1 MQNPQIQ
8 QKPVPA
14 DAPAP
19 EAAQVIELIT
29 TDPAEFESALR
40 PWELWVKPKEA
51 GDFKNRLLMLMAPDF
66 MIYREWYNL
75 ALHIQGLSPPDM
87 LGIGIPM
94 GTISQAGFYWNISHH
109 GKTLPASLPGPVDGR
124 LHGGH
129 SQIIIF
135 VRLDLIERELSP
147 SLFEKL
153 KHAAET
159 HLVEAH
165 PHNLQTFAVW
175 ANSLLEKLR
184 LTPDLARSP
193 SVLALLKQELIDHL
207 IMLAAS
213 LPPVTALASESTRM
227 RGLRKAVEYLRHTPD
242 AHIPMSNLCKISGI
256 SERSLQYA
264 FRDAFGMTPNE
275 TMLHR
280 RLHFVRQVLLVSDT
294 QNASVTEVAMQF
306 GFSELGRF
314 ANRYKR
320 LFGELPSQT
329 LARDL

>member
-1 MQNPQIQ
+1 MQNPQSQ
-8 QKPVPA
+8 QTPVPA
-14 DAPAP
+14 DAAVPA
-19 EAAQVIELIT
+19 AAQVIELIT
-29 TDPAEFESALR
+29 TDPAEFESALT
-40 PWELWVKPKEA
+40 PWELWVKPNEA
-51 GDFKNRLLMLMAPDF
+51 GDFNNRLLMLMAPDF

-94 GTISQAGFYWNISHH
+94 GNISQDGLYWNIAHH

-124 LHGGH
+124 LYGGH

-135 VRLDLIERELSP
+135 IHLDLIERELSP
-147 SLFEKL
+147 SLFEKI

-159 HLVEAH
+159 HLVQAH
-165 PHNLQTFAVW
+165 PRNLQTLAAW
-175 ANSLLEKLR
+175 ANSLLEKLK
-184 LTPDLARSP
+184 LTPGLASTP
-193 SVLALLKQELIDHL
+193 ATLASIKLELLDHL

-213 LPPVTALASESTRM
+213 LPPVTALASEPARM
-227 RGLRKAVEYLRHTPD
+227 RGLRKAVEYLRHTPNV
-242 AHIPMSNLCKISGI
+242 HIPMSNLCRVSGI

-280 RLHFVRQVLLVSDT
+280 RLHFVRQALLLCDT
-294 QNASVTEVAMQF
+294 KSASVTEVAMKF

-329 LARDL
+329 LTRNL

>member
-1 MQNPQIQ
+1 MQNPQTQ
-8 QKPVPA
+8 PQHA
-14 DAPAP
+14 ATDASAP

-51 GDFKNRLLMLMAPDF
+51 GDFRNRLLMLMAPDF
-66 MIYREWYNL
+66 MIYREWYKL
-75 ALHIQGLSPPDM
+75 ALHVQGLSPPGM

-94 GTISQAGFYWNISHH
+94 GKISQDGLYWNIAHH
-109 GKTLPASLPGPVDGR
+109 EKTLPASLPGPVDGR
-124 LHGGH
+124 LYGGH

-135 VRLDLIERELSP
+135 IQLGLLEQELSP

-153 KHAAET
+153 RHAAET

-165 PHNLQTFAVW
+165 PRILQSFAVW
-175 ANSLLEKLR
+175 ANSLLENLKS
-184 LTPDLARSP
+184 TPDLARTP
-193 SVLALLKQELIDHL
+193 AILASIKLELLDHL

-213 LPPVTALASESTRM
+213 LPPVTALASEPTRM
-227 RGLRKAVEYLRHTPD
+227 RGLRKAVEYLRHTPNV
-242 AHIPMSNLCKISGI
+242 HIPMSNLCRVSGI

-280 RLHFVRQVLLVSDT
+280 RLHFVRQALLFTDT
-294 QNASVTEVAMQF
+294 QSASVTEVAMKF

-314 ANRYKR
+314 ASRYKR

-329 LARDL
+329 LTRNL

>member
-1 MQNPQIQ
+1 MQNPQSQ
-8 QKPVPA
+8 QKPAPA
-14 DAPAP
+14 DAPA
-19 EAAQVIELIT
+19 QIIELIT

-40 PWELWVKPKEA
+40 PWELWVKPNEA

-75 ALHIQGLSPPDM
+75 ALHVQGLSPPDM

-94 GTISQAGFYWNISHH
+94 GNIGQAGLYWNHSHR
-109 GKTLPASLPGPVDGR
+109 GRSLPATLPGPVDAR
-124 LHGGH
+124 VFRGH

-147 SLFEKL
+147 PLFEKL

-165 PHNLQTFAVW
+165 PRNLQIFAVW
-175 ANSLLEKLR
+175 ANSLLEKLQ
-184 LTPDLARSP
+184 LTPDLARTPVTLTSIQ
-193 SVLALLKQELIDHL
+193 LELLDHL
-207 IMLAAS
+207 TMLAAS
-213 LPPVTALASESTRM
+213 LPPVTALESEPRRM
-227 RGLRKAVEYLRHTPD
+227 RGLRKAVEYLRHTPNV
-242 AHIPMSNLCKISGI
+242 HIPMSSLCRISGM

-280 RLHFVRQVLLVSDT
+280 RLHFVRQALLGSDT

-314 ANRYKR
+314 ANRYRK

-329 LARDL
+329 LTRDR

>member
-1 MQNPQIQ
+1 MQNPQTQ
-8 QKPVPA
+8 RKPVPA

-19 EAAQVIELIT
+19 AAAQVIDLIT

-40 PWELWVKPKEA
+40 PWELWVKPNEA
-51 GDFKNRLLMLMAPDF
+51 GDFNNRLLMLMAPDF

-75 ALHIQGLSPPDM
+75 ALHIQGLSPPGM

-94 GTISQAGFYWNISHH
+94 GDISQAGLYWNIAHH

-135 VRLDLIERELSP
+135 IRLDLIERELSP
-147 SLFEKL
+147 CLFEKI

-159 HLVEAH
+159 HLVQAH
-165 PHNLQTFAVW
+165 PRNLQAFAVW
-175 ANSLLEKLR
+175 ASSLLEKLE
-184 LTPDLARSP
+184 LAPDLVRTPAA
-193 SVLALLKQELIDHL
+193 LASIELELLDNL

-213 LPPVTALASESTRM
+213 LPPVTAFASEPVRM
-227 RGLRKAVEYLRHTPD
+227 RGLRKAVEYLRHAPN
-242 AHIPMSNLCKISGI
+242 AHIPMSRLCRISGI

-280 RLHFVRQVLLVSDT
+280 RLHFVRQALLVSDT
-294 QNASVTEVAMQF
+294 KSTSVTNVATQF

-314 ANRYKR
+314 ANRYRK

-329 LARDL
+329 LTRDL